1 MSNDDDSTDI
11 LERYVSN
18 IVKNP
23 KMALC
28 IGALV
33 TAAGCV
39 GAPTG
44 DGLNN
49 TGDGWNNIGNPLDQ
63 HISKQMDK
71 DYHFPSGDKLSKM
84 DNNFFFCNRQDYD
97 DSANL
102 YFVNTL
108 GAGYDF
114 IGDYLRA
121 IPQDDKNYM
130 FYSFCKLMK
139 NSESCNKELHIFDI
153 PENTSDNPELL
164 EGLLENIVG
173 AEVIARNDT
182 TNHLFDYAITPTE
195 YENIRKIDIYPY
207 RTLQDRL
214 NLGPEKWT
222 VPYAT
227 VYIGNPPLI
236 SDTSKS
242 IRSETILGVDDTI
255 EDVFIRMDAKTLNI
269 YEEILLGKRSVPDIK
284 FIGK

>member
-49 TGDGWNNIGNPLDQ
+49 TGDGSNNIGNPLDQ

-84 DNNFFFCNRQDYD
+84 DNNFFF
-97 DSANL
+97 
-102 YFVNTL
+102 
-108 GAGYDF
+108 
-114 IGDYLRA
+114 A
-121 IPQDDKNYM
+121 IVK
-130 FYSFCKLMK
+130 
-139 NSESCNKELHIFDI
+139 
-153 PENTSDNPELL
+153 
-164 EGLLENIVG
+164 
-173 AEVIARNDT
+173 
-182 TNHLFDYAITPTE
+182 ITMTQL
-195 YENIRKIDIYPY
+195 IYI
-207 RTLQDRL
+207 L
-214 NLGPEKWT
+214 
-222 VPYAT
+222 
-227 VYIGNPPLI
+227 
-236 SDTSKS
+236 S
-242 IRSETILGVDDTI
+242 IH
-255 EDVFIRMDAKTLNI
+255 
-269 YEEILLGKRSVPDIK
+269 
-284 FIGK
+284 